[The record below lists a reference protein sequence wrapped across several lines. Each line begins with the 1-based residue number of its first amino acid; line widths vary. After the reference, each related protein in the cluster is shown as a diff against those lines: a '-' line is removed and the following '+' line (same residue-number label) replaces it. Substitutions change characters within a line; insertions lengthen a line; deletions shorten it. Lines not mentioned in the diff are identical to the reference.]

1 MLATGDVRFKEKM
14 DLDIQVSKLKV
25 LKQSYLSE
33 HYSLEDRILKYYPK
47 EIKACEERIAA
58 LERDIPL
65 LEQHKPQGDGKF
77 CPMTLNGMTYTEK
90 ADAGQML
97 LALCKEHASPQP
109 AAIGSYR
116 GFRLEVSYDAFYQE
130 YRLDLC
136 GNCRHRVSLGSDA
149 LGNLTRIENKL
160 AQLPADLQVE
170 QKAKA
175 ELLTQLGNAKVE
187 VEKPFAYED
196 ELREKSDRLN
206 ALNIE
211 LNLDEKDPSVLD
223 AEPEQSDE
231 PPERKCANWE
241 R

>member
-1 MLATGDVRFKEKM
+1 M
-14 DLDIQVSKLKV
+14 
-25 LKQSYLSE
+25 
-33 HYSLEDRILKYYPK
+33 
-47 EIKACEERIAA
+47 
-58 LERDIPL
+58 
-65 LEQHKPQGDGKF
+65 EQHKPQGEEKF

-97 LALCKEHASPQP
+97 LAVCKENASPQP
-109 AAIGSYR
+109 VVIGSYR

-136 GNCRHRVSLGSDA
+136 GSYKHRASLGSDA

-160 AQLPADLQVE
+160 SQLPADLE
-170 QKAKA
+170 AERKDKA
-175 ELLTQLGNAKVE
+175 ELITQLGNAKVE
-187 VEKPFAYED
+187 VQKPFAYED

-211 LNLDEKDPSVLD
+211 LNLDEKDPSVMD

-231 PPERKCANWE
+231 QPERKCANWE